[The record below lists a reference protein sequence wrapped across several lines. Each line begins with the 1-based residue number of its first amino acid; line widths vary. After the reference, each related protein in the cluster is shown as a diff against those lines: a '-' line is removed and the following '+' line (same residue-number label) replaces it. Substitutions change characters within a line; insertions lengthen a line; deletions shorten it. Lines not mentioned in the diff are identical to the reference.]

1 MTTSDEQFW
10 GLPELQERLLLL
22 LNPPSIWNLLQAGLL
37 DSQVLKDSLSL
48 KIWKKMIRESSLGA
62 EEELQTGDLESLV
75 QVLKKLAPV
84 DLATFLLP
92 LIHQICDNSPPPD
105 PLQLWMGEVR
115 GELVLTC
122 PCQVGKK
129 SNRFIDLDAFVR
141 WRPIRS
147 PFLASSF

>member
-1 MTTSDEQFW
+1 MTAKDEQFW

-22 LNPPSIWNLLQAGLL
+22 LDPTSIWNLLQAGLL
-37 DSQVLKDSLSL
+37 DSQVLKDSLSF
-48 KIWKKMIRESSLGA
+48 KIWKKVLRQSSLGA
-62 EEELQTGDLESLV
+62 EGEFQTGDLKSLV
-75 QVLKKLAPV
+75 QILKKLAPV

-92 LIHQICDNSPPPD
+92 LVHQICDKSPPPD
-105 PLQLWMGEVR
+105 PHQLWMDEVR
-115 GELVLTC
+115 GELLLTC

-129 SNRFIDLDAFVR
+129 SNSFIDLDAFVR